1 MFSVNWLSRMPR
13 FRYGSHSTS
22 RRTATRGL
30 AYPHQ
35 LVVEKLE
42 DRCLLS
48 YSITDLGTLPVAYGG
63 SSVATGINN
72 QGQVVGY
79 SDSIAGN
86 PHAFLWEEGNMTDLG
101 TLGGGTS
108 KANGINDRG
117 QVVGYS
123 LIPAVQ
129 EVHAVLW
136 DAGVMTDLGIL
147 PGYEDA
153 SEAQGINNAGQVVG
167 ESVYEDK
174 KGQRFSHAFL
184 WQDGVMS
191 DLGTLEPYPSSY
203 AAGINDVGQVVGANY
218 AYLGDSTAFVWDS
231 TTGMQDLRGF
241 RSEALAINNQAQVVG
256 GYVTDGVQHAA
267 LWEDGALTDLAGGY
281 AYATAINNLRQ
292 VVGSYGSRPFL
303 WEGGTLTDLNTLI
316 PKGSGWTLIGA
327 EGINDAGQIVGY
339 GRSPDSGQYFHA
351 YLLTPDE
358 SPHIPGRIRNNVL
371 LAQLVSQSQSVVQAA
386 VSIPMDQPN
395 QQASVATIV
404 DARVDGVV
412 TSTTDPV
419 VSGHHGRDAVFA
431 GWSDPLVEPLSVGLL
446 G

>member
-63 SSVATGINN
+63 SSVATGIN
-72 QGQVVGY
+72 
-79 SDSIAGN
+79 
-86 PHAFLWEEGNMTDLG
+86 
-101 TLGGGTS
+101 
-108 KANGINDRG
+108 DRG

-147 PGYEDA
+147 PGYEGA

-184 WQDGVMS
+184 WQDG
-191 DLGTLEPYPSSY
+191 
-203 AAGINDVGQVVGANY
+203 
-218 AYLGDSTAFVWDS
+218 
-231 TTGMQDLRGF
+231 
-241 RSEALAINNQAQVVG
+241 RSE
-256 GYVTDGVQHAA
+256 
-267 LWEDGALTDLAGGY
+267 E
-281 AYATAINNLRQ
+281 R
-292 VVGSYGSRPFL
+292 
-303 WEGGTLTDLNTLI
+303 
-316 PKGSGWTLIGA
+316 
-327 EGINDAGQIVGY
+327 
-339 GRSPDSGQYFHA
+339 
-351 YLLTPDE
+351 
-358 SPHIPGRIRNNVL
+358 
-371 LAQLVSQSQSVVQAA
+371 
-386 VSIPMDQPN
+386 
-395 QQASVATIV
+395 
-404 DARVDGVV
+404 
-412 TSTTDPV
+412 
-419 VSGHHGRDAVFA
+419 
-431 GWSDPLVEPLSVGLL
+431 
-446 G
+446 